1 MSTINFPPKEI
12 YDPPALE
19 KKNFEHI
26 ILWMLYNNDECEW
39 ANFSQKPLELRL
51 STLSKYLSLM
61 KGRGHVENISRG
73 HYKITP
79 EGKKRYLELS
89 QNKEKG
95 RSLSY
100 PPSIIT
106 RRRNY
111 DHWIL
116 WIVYNNNYCKW
127 SDFIEE
133 DSPVRINQSSLSKNI
148 NLLIDKGYIEKEEK
162 KYMITRSGKVEYSRM
177 LQGYNLDRQS
187 ILEEESKRIED
198 ITLKTI
204 KFFDKYNIEDKNIQF
219 RLLNNILKLDYTRV
233 EAMLTNEEDF
243 NKILL
248 YISIN
253 HPSQY
258 SEYVTTK
265 EFSESYKIKQSK
277 LEYYID
283 EIVENQIFPIKF
295 FKLKVQPTMNYYF
308 QEGERLEIMLRAII
322 EDHITKFT
330 YLNKL
335 FSRILDI
342 NDVLNDILEDICE
355 LLFPNELK
363 SSLNDFIP
371 EYINYLAY
379 KIEAKVEFKET
390 LDKLE
395 GIIWQDM
402 IDIFQTRSV
411 EELQEDYREE
421 IEKLDVKIKAKPKN
435 LDLYYSKIRI
445 LIYYNQFN
453 DVLTMLD
460 EMLEIF
466 PESELDIKMKKAS
479 VLRRMQEVNAGL
491 DIINELIT
499 KYPQNNDLINY
510 KAYWLQYLDKKEES
524 LSIIR
529 DLVEKNPNNA
539 MYHDTYGELL
549 MYFEQY
555 EEGIQKFLKA
565 IELGGSEWYIHQ
577 TFIKLGI
584 CYKELK
590 NFNLALE
597 NLEKGKKL
605 TESGSID
612 DETKQKWITI
622 ANLFLLEIEQLEE

>member
-1 MSTINFPPKEI
+1 MSKTNFPPKEI

-39 ANFSQKPLELRL
+39 ANFTQKPLELRL

-61 KGRGHVENISRG
+61 KGRGYVENISRG

-89 QNKEKG
+89 QAKRKE
-95 RSLSY
+95 RTLSY
-100 PPSIIT
+100 PPKLIT
-106 RRRNY
+106 RKRNY
-111 DHWIL
+111 DHTLL
-116 WIVYNNNYCKW
+116 WMVYNNNYCKW

-148 NLLIDKGYIEKEEK
+148 NLLLDKGFIEKEDK
-162 KYMITRSGKVEYSRM
+162 KYRITRSGKVEYSRM

-198 ITLKTI
+198 ITMKI
-204 KFFDKYNIEDKNIQF
+204 IIFFEKYSIEDKNIQF

-243 NKILL
+243 DKILL

-258 SEYVTTK
+258 PEYVTTK
-265 EFSESYKIKQSK
+265 EFSNSYKIKQSK

-295 FKLKVQPTMNYYF
+295 FKINVESNINYYF

-335 FSRILDI
+335 FSRVLDI
-342 NDVLNDILEDICE
+342 KDVLNDILEDICE
-355 LLFPNELK
+355 LLFPIELK
-363 SSLNDFIP
+363 ASLNEFLP
-371 EYINYLAY
+371 NYINYLAY

-402 IDIFQTRSV
+402 IDIFQSRSV
-411 EELQEDYREE
+411 EELQDEYREE
-421 IEKLDVKIKAKPKN
+421 IEKIDLKIESKPKN
-435 LDLYYSKIRI
+435 IDLYYSI
-445 LIYYNQFN
+445 L
-453 DVLTMLD
+453 L
-460 EMLEIF
+460 
-466 PESELDIKMKKAS
+466 
-479 VLRRMQEVNAGL
+479 
-491 DIINELIT
+491 
-499 KYPQNNDLINY
+499 
-510 KAYWLQYLDKKEES
+510 
-524 LSIIR
+524 
-529 DLVEKNPNNA
+529 
-539 MYHDTYGELL
+539 
-549 MYFEQY
+549 
-555 EEGIQKFLKA
+555 KFLN
-565 IELGGSEWYIHQ
+565 L
-577 TFIKLGI
+577 FF
-584 CYKELK
+584 LK
-590 NFNLALE
+590 NYHKFTVSLIRLQ
-597 NLEKGKKL
+597 
-605 TESGSID
+605 T
-612 DETKQKWITI
+612 T
-622 ANLFLLEIEQLEE
+622 F